1 MNGQDKIIEQILLDA
16 STYANQLQERA
27 EGEFTDLCDAATKRA
42 EDLVCE
48 EAKKQEKE
56 RQDQLARTKVLA
68 TLDGKKQILSAKKRA
83 IDDVFSRALEMLNN
97 LDKPAYLA
105 IIDRLLNEHAPQN
118 ATVLLAKNTPL
129 NKGDFD
135 ALSSVKAK
143 SLSVEFGGSF
153 SGGAVIK
160 TQEADI
166 NLSFEAILQEKYDA
180 LSPIVAEKLFG

>member
-97 LDKPAYLA
+97 LDKPAYMVLST
-105 IIDRLLNEHAPQN
+105 DYLMSTHRKTPPFCLQKTHRLQ
-118 ATVLLAKNTPL
+118 
-129 NKGDFD
+129 KGI
-135 ALSSVKAK
+135 LTLYQQLKLKA
-143 SLSVEFGGSF
+143 
-153 SGGAVIK
+153 
-160 TQEADI
+160 
-166 NLSFEAILQEKYDA
+166 
-180 LSPIVAEKLFG
+180 